1 MTEETPIDTSA
12 MITDGS
18 QMCLTD
24 NLGSKKFGDVFRCTW
39 PHRYNLLAAVQKA
52 RHWNGESTNEADQG
66 TACEALLGHRI
77 DDRVERV
84 RDLQVVGQVRF
95 VHWQVAEDDRL
106 PRR

>member
-1 MTEETPIDTSA
+1 M
-12 MITDGS
+12 
-18 QMCLTD
+18 
-24 NLGSKKFGDVFRCTW
+24 FFDVRG
-39 PHRYNLLAAVQKA
+39 HRYNLLAVVQKA
-52 RHWNGESTNEADQG
+52 RHWYGESTNEADQG
-66 TACEALLGHRI
+66 IACEALLGHRI